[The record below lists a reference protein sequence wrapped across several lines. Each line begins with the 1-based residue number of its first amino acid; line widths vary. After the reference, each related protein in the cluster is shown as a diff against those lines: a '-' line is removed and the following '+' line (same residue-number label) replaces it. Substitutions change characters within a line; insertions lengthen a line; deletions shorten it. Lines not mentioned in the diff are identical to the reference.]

1 MKTHLLT
8 KKRALISSVAML
20 LVAIIALGTAT
31 FAWFTKS
38 TSATANN
45 INVQTTKSSE
55 LQVSKHDLDWT
66 ESVDYGMANAKTLRP
81 VTSADGSNWYSS
93 FAADKDE
100 FTSNGTYTLQ
110 TGNSLDNYVFS
121 DVLNI
126 RNKGGQTC
134 SRVKVAIE
142 STVNSEFARIAL
154 VPCENH
160 QTEAGLDKMPAF
172 TKDNF
177 KANIYGA
184 AANRTWKPYNGT
196 NLEDVDYKTAA
207 AANGKVVE
215 VGDIAPNAVVSYRV
229 LVWFEG
235 EDAKCFDTTDSGLT
249 VPNVKFTVTG
259 ETANQHG

>member
-55 LQVSKHDLDWT
+55 LKVSKNDLGWT
-66 ESVDYGMANAKTLRP
+66 ESVDYGMAAAKTLRP
-81 VTSADGSNWYSS
+81 VTSADGSNWYSA
-93 FAADKDE
+93 FAAKKDK
-100 FTSNGTYTLQ
+100 FTSDGKYTSQ
-110 TGNSLDNYVFS
+110 TGNALENYVFS
-121 DVLNI
+121 DMLNI
-126 RNKGGQTC
+126 KNTGGQTC
-134 SRVKVAIE
+134 SNVKVTIE
-142 STVNSEFARIAL
+142 SIVNSEFARIAL
-154 VPCENH
+154 VPCENP
-160 QTEAGLDKMPAF
+160 QTEAGLEKMPAI

-177 KANIYGA
+177 KDNIYGA
-184 AANRTWKPYNGT
+184 AAGRAWKPYNGT
-196 NLEDVDYKTAA
+196 NLEEVDYETAA
-207 AANGKVVE
+207 AANGKVVQ
-215 VGDIAPNAVVSYRV
+215 VGDIAANAVVSYRV

-249 VPNVKFTVTG
+249 VPKVKFTVTG
-259 ETANQHG
+259 DTANQKG